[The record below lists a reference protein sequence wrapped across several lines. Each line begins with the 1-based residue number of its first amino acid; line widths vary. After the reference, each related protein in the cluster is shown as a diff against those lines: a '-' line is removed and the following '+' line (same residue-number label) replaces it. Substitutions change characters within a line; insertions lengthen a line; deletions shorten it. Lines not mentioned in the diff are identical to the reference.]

1 MWLWM
6 GVLLSVIASAVRAL
20 NVGYRTETYIASA
33 LSHLPLIYK
42 MENYEYLFYNI
53 CHLLIDLIGIYRH
66 WRMGSGG
73 AAIKKTLKK
82 NVKKNSK

>member
-66 WRMGSGG
+66 WTENVAM
-73 AAIKKTLKK
+73 KKTEKK
-82 NVKKNSK
+82 CKKNSK